1 MGLTYF
7 DHEVRSI
14 NQMEIEICERSYD
27 KISKRGSLFHLVHFL
42 LFSPPQERER
52 ERDFDKQ
59 EEEEL
64 RGRSKGKGF

>member
-1 MGLTYF
+1 
-7 DHEVRSI
+7 
-14 NQMEIEICERSYD
+14 MEIEICERSYD